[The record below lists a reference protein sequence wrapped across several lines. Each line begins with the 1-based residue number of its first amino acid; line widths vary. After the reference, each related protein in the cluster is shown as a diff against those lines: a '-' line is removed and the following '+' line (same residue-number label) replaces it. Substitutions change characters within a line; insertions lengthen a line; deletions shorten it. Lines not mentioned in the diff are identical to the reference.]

1 MYRRYNIKVFLFSI
15 IVCVSGLSIAEAVE
29 IDSPDWKPSP
39 TGAAVR
45 SLIFPGWGQ
54 IYARQPLKAVIY
66 GGIEQGFMYGV
77 YHEHKLYQYNKS
89 IGDEGAADFYRNN
102 RNRMGWYLAA
112 ALIVSTMDAYVDAHL
127 YNFDVSSD
135 LSHTSGRGGF
145 LGSGINLTFTWRTF

>member
-1 MYRRYNIKVFLFSI
+1 MYRCINIKVFLFSVI
-15 IVCVSGLSIAEAVE
+15 FGILGLNALRAA
-29 IDSPDWKPSP
+29 DLKNPDWQPSP

-54 IYARQPLKAVIY
+54 VYARQPLKAVIY

-89 IGDEGAADFYRNN
+89 IGDDGAADFYKNN
-102 RNRMGWYLAA
+102 RNRMAWYLAA

-135 LSHTSGRGGF
+135 LSHKSGRGGF
-145 LGSGINLTFTWRTF
+145 LGSGVNLTISWRTF

>member
-1 MYRRYNIKVFLFSI
+1 MYSCCVIKVFLFSLI
-15 IVCVSGLSIAEAVE
+15 IGISGLSVAEAAD
-29 IDSPDWKPSP
+29 INNTDWQPSP
-39 TGAAVR
+39 AGAAIR

-89 IGDEGAADFYRNN
+89 IGDDGAADFYRNN
-102 RNRMGWYLAA
+102 RNRMGWYLTA
-112 ALIVSTMDAYVDAHL
+112 ALIVSVMDAYVEAHL

-135 LSHTSGRGGF
+135 LSHTSNRGGF
-145 LGSGINLTFTWRTF
+145 LGSGINLTFSWRTF